1 MPRPKSE
8 GSALV
13 AEIGRLW
20 RHDGRRVRAWL
31 LRPQVGALLGV
42 LLPSALLVGALWAAG
57 PRAAPDLVEPAGGA
71 AWGFV
76 LAAPLALLSYGI
88 LFRPRDDSFV
98 RRLGT
103 SAASL
108 YAVRASRLF
117 ALGLVVVVAATIPLF
132 GAGDPVGRPLAISL
146 GAVLAAGSL
155 ALLATAAAA
164 RAVSHPSSG
173 RPRWQAMGMGFDPE
187 LAAVAPLFWAPLA
200 PLLGGIIAGGWLA
213 AVADP
218 ISALLLLSALA
229 LGVAAV
235 AGVPYARALPRF
247 APRALEMTFA
257 PAPEAGDAGLVWNRG
272 LARLLPRAAALAR
285 ARDAAIAARRFRW
298 ATTIVWPVAIG
309 SAIALARWGEVETV
323 REWVGIAGALTLLT
337 QAGAMIGL
345 GRVERAGPRWIDR
358 SVGVGPL
365 ARGIGRWAWGFGI
378 SLWLTIPLALA
389 WAWWISGSFA
399 WGWILI
405 GLATALVGTVA
416 SLFLAGR

>member
-1 MPRPKSE
+1 MSE
-8 GSALV
+8 HPTTL

-20 RHDGRRVRAWL
+20 RHDGRRLRAWL
-31 LRPQVGALLGV
+31 LRPQVGALVGV
-42 LLPSALLVGALWAAG
+42 LLPSALLGGALWAAG
-57 PRAAPDLVEPAGGA
+57 SRAAPDLAEPAGGA

-76 LAAPLALLSYGI
+76 LAAPLALLAYGV
-88 LFRPRDDSFV
+88 LFRPRDDSFI
-98 RRLGT
+98 RRLGV
-103 SAASL
+103 SAGSL
-108 YAVRASRLF
+108 YAVRASRLL
-117 ALGLVVVVAATIPLF
+117 AVALVVVVAATIPLF
-132 GAGDPVGRPLAISL
+132 GAGDPVARPLAISL
-146 GAVLAAGSL
+146 GAALAGWSL
-155 ALLATAAAA
+155 ALVATSAAA
-164 RAVSHPSSG
+164 RAVSSASSG
-173 RPRWQAMGMGFDPE
+173 GRGWMAMGMGFDPE

-213 AVADP
+213 AIADP
-218 ISALLLLSALA
+218 IPALLLLSALA
-229 LGVAAV
+229 LAVAAV
-235 AGVPYARALPRF
+235 AGVPYTRALPRF

-285 ARDAAIAARRFRW
+285 ARDAALAARRFRW

-345 GRVERAGPRWIDR
+345 GRLERAGPRWIDR
-358 SVGVGPL
+358 SAGVGTL
-365 ARGIGRWAWGFGI
+365 SRGVGRWAWGFGI

-399 WGWILI
+399 WSWIGA

-416 SLFLAGR
+416 SLFLAGH